1 MVAFAGSR
9 EAIIGGDKR
18 SITFLGSCPDL
29 EEELYSGKIKDDEEL
44 VARAKELG
52 ASLQVSDGREKV
64 WKRRLEEG
72 EGDLLVGEV
81 TEISLNSDRRRRI
94 YLAPG
99 AYLMAEI
106 AGGEAKISGQGK
118 VGCIVLGNKLT
129 QRLAGEAIKKAGG
142 RMNEEI
148 MRSIFADAGSGSRT
162 ASVSREYTVLRT
174 EVKLPDPAAAL
185 LDAFKEDCK
194 NSGWKPCGQCS
205 RCGQQPCDR
214 Q

>member
-1 MVAFAGSR
+1 M
-9 EAIIGGDKR
+9 
-18 SITFLGSCPDL
+18 
-29 EEELYSGKIKDDEEL
+29 
-44 VARAKELG
+44 
-52 ASLQVSDGREKV
+52 
-64 WKRRLEEG
+64 
-72 EGDLLVGEV
+72 DLLIGEV

-106 AGGEAKISGQGK
+106 ADGEAKITGQGK

-148 MRSIFADAGSGSRT
+148 MRSIFVDAGEKT
-162 ASVSREYTVLRT
+162 ASVSKDYAVFTAGSRQA
-174 EVKLPDPAAAL
+174 DPMAAL
-185 LDAFKEDCK
+185 IALLKEDCEK
-194 NSGWKPCGQCS
+194 SGWRLCGQC
-205 RCGQQPCDR
+205 GR